1 MNSTDIGLPAWF
13 RYAIALGIWLIALP
27 VQVWL
32 SGRYQPRAT
41 CRRVIYWPLRA
52 GFMAL
57 MLLGGTAFWTGEVW
71 RFVPFSV
78 GAVLLVL
85 ALLDMW
91 QMAYLTGERA
101 GKWLATFVTLVVV
114 VGVTV
119 AVVFGN

>member
-1 MNSTDIGLPAWF
+1 MWL
-13 RYAIALGIWLIALP
+13 RYAMALGIVLIALP
-27 VQVWL
+27 VQVSL

-41 CRRVIYWPLRA
+41 RRRVIYWLLRA
-52 GFMAL
+52 GTMAL
-57 MLLGGTAFWTGEVW
+57 LLLTGSAFWNWEVW

-78 GAVLLVL
+78 GAVLLLL

-101 GKWLATFVTLVVV
+101 SKWVVTFVTLVVV